1 MSFEDHIRITQK
13 MLDSGIIKEK
23 EYQRFINKWMSDHHD
38 YELLKQQKQA
48 FRGSSL
54 TMETI
59 KQAQHKLNPRRRM
72 YTITVILPPTVT
84 WRDRLMTMEVSQLEQ
99 TFRYSLMKPLDYH
112 AWTPERLATDEKVD
126 VLSLQARRIV
136 GTVYKTY

>member
-1 MSFEDHIRITQK
+1 MALDDYIQITRE
-13 MLDSGIIKEK
+13 MLEK
-23 EYQRFINKWMSDHHD
+23 GLLTEKQCRQHFDKLLSDHYDH
-38 YELLKQQKQA
+38 ELLRQQKQA

-54 TMETI
+54 TMENI
-59 KQAQHKLNPRRRM
+59 KQAQRKLDARRRM

-112 AWTPERLATDEKVD
+112 SWTPERLATDEKVD

>member
-1 MSFEDHIRITQK
+1 MALDDYIQITREMLEKGVLTEKQWRQHFDKLLSDQYDH
-13 MLDSGIIKEK
+13 
-23 EYQRFINKWMSDHHD
+23 
-38 YELLKQQKQA
+38 ELLRQQKQA

-72 YTITVILPPTVT
+72 YKITVILPPTVT